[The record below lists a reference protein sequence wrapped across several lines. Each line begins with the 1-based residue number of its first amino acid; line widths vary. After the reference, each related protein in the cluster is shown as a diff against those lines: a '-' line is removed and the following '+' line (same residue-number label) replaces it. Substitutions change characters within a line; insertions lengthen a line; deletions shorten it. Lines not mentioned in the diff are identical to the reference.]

1 MTGQIRGML
10 KEEFTAPGI
19 VRVSASALRYARE
32 SSAVAG
38 SRYILTFDWAQS
50 ISVRQSADAPLE
62 HVGACLTLA
71 GYERR
76 EVPPSCV
83 RRADGLEFAVR
94 IPEPVWQASAQ
105 RLIDLDESL
114 PFRLALR

>member
-1 MTGQIRGML
+1 MTSQIHGMF

-19 VRVSASALRYARE
+19 VRVSASALQYARE
-32 SSAVAG
+32 TSAVVS
-38 SRYILTFDWAQS
+38 SRYVVTFDWAQS
-50 ISVRQSADAPLE
+50 ISVSQSADAPLE
-62 HVGACLTLA
+62 HIGACLTLA

-76 EVPPSCV
+76 DVPAGYIQT
-83 RRADGLEFAVR
+83 ADGLEFAIR
-94 IPEPVWQASAQ
+94 IPTPIWQASAQ

>member
-1 MTGQIRGML
+1 MTSQMRGMF

-19 VRVSASALRYARE
+19 VRVSASALQYARE
-32 SSAVAG
+32 SSAVVA

-50 ISVRQSADAPLE
+50 ISIAQSADAPLE
-62 HVGACLTLA
+62 HIGACLTLA
-71 GYERR
+71 GYERVD
-76 EVPPSCV
+76 VPSGYIQ
-83 RRADGLEFAVR
+83 RADGLEFAIR
-94 IPEPVWQASAQ
+94 IPTPVWQASEQ